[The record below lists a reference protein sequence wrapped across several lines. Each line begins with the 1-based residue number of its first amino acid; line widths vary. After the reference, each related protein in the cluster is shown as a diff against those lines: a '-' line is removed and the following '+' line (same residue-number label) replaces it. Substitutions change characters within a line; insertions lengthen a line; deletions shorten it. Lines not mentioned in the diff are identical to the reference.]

1 MEKLCVVKPP
11 CREESAIEGRMGG
24 RDLLFLWE
32 GWEFVG
38 GVDTSGSNSHGETL
52 SGRKIEDGSS
62 H

>member
-1 MEKLCVVKPP
+1 MVKSP
-11 CREESAIEGRMGG
+11 CREESANVEGRTGG